1 MPPTRVRQI
10 LSKLN
15 SVERQ
20 ELKKLLPPKLKMP
33 EEPEGS
39 RYPAALLSALAS
51 AEKGE
56 EYGLLGYITEDLL
69 ALTPVEITVDR
80 LCMVAQERC
89 PLLASEHLA
98 KVVKSKTTEPF
109 LEHIRE
115 TRKKMRGAAG
125 LANFRHEETVGN
137 DLLEGHP
144 DYRTDTRIFE
154 VKMTG
159 QLKKNWVDFLFQVF
173 AYAALA
179 PEVTDVYLV
188 LPLQEILWHHD
199 VRSWT
204 AGGKAAEYRAY
215 LEAAISKK
223 GNNTAAAQE
232 LVCYCGI
239 GCHMHKLKSLAMTV
253 FGLPTDR
260 PSQIFLAGPQSSKLE
275 IADEELAA
283 TGSIDSNYYI
293 HSPYIINLCTKA
305 SADNEAYHTRLLI
318 KNLQYGSAAGA
329 KGVVVH
335 VGKSTTQPLP
345 EALATMRANIL
356 EAMEHATPICPIL
369 LETPAGQGSEVLC
382 NPAEF
387 IDFVQTIGD
396 PRLRIC
402 VDTCH
407 VFACGH
413 DPLDYIQKVPDGF
426 LKLIHF
432 NDSAAASGSRLDRH
446 AFVGEGQ
453 IGLVRMTEIAHY
465 ARTRSIPML
474 VE

>member
-1 MPPTRVRQI
+1 
-10 LSKLN
+10 LN

-33 EEPEGS
+33 EEPDDV
-39 RYPAALLSALAS
+39 RYPAALLSALAVAS
-51 AEKGE
+51 PGE
-56 EYGLLGYITEDLL
+56 QYGFLGYIAEDLL
-69 ALTPVEITVDR
+69 ALPPVEVTVER
-80 LCMVAQERC
+80 LCTVAEERC
-89 PLLASEHLA
+89 PTLTPELQT
-98 KVVKSKTTEPF
+98 KIVKSKTTEPF

-115 TRKKMRGAAG
+115 TRKKMRFAAG
-125 LANFRHEETVGN
+125 LAELRHEETVGN
-137 DLLEGHP
+137 ALLEGHP

-188 LPLQEILWHHD
+188 LPIQEILWHHD

-204 AGGKAAEYRAY
+204 KKNEYRVY
-215 LEAAISKK
+215 LEAAIGKK
-223 GNNTAAAQE
+223 GDNTAAAHE
-232 LVCYCGI
+232 LVCSCCI
-239 GCHMHKLKSLAMTV
+239 GCHMHKQKSLALTV
-253 FGLPTDR
+253 FGLPPDR

-283 TGSIDSNYYI
+283 AGSIVSNYFI

-305 SADNEAYHTRLLI
+305 SADNEAFHTRLLI

-335 VGKSTTQPLP
+335 VGKSTTQPLS
-345 EALATMRANIL
+345 EALATMRANLL
-356 EAMEHATPICPIL
+356 EAMEHATPTCPIL

-382 NPAEF
+382 DQAEF
-387 IDFVQTIGD
+387 IAFVQAIND
-396 PRLRIC
+396 PRLCIC

-413 DPLDYIQKVPDGF
+413 DPLDYIKKVPAGF

-432 NDSAAASGSRLDRH
+432 NDSAALAGSRLDRH
-446 AFVGEGQ
+446 AFVGEGH
-453 IGLVRMTEIAHY
+453 IGLARMTEIAHY
-465 ARTRSIPML
+465 GRANGVPML
-474 VE
+474 IE

>member
-10 LSKLN
+10 LSRLN
-15 SVERQ
+15 SIERQ

-33 EEPEGS
+33 EEPEGT
-39 RYPAALLSALAS
+39 RYPAALLSALAE
-51 AEKGE
+51 AAPGE
-56 EYGLLGYITEDLL
+56 QYGNLGYIAEDLL
-69 ALTPVEITVDR
+69 ALTPIEITVDR
-80 LCMVAQERC
+80 LSTVAQEHC
-89 PLLASEHLA
+89 SSLTSELLA

-109 LEHIRE
+109 LAHIRE

-125 LANFRHEETVGN
+125 LAPFRHEETVGN

-199 VRSWT
+199 VRGWT
-204 AGGKAAEYRAY
+204 KKDAYKTY

-223 GNNTAAAQE
+223 GNNTAPAQD
-232 LVCYCGI
+232 LVCSCGI

-253 FGLPTDR
+253 FSLPADR
-260 PSQIFLAGPQSSKLE
+260 PCQIFLAGPQSSILE

-283 TGSIDSNYYI
+283 AGAVHSNYYI

-305 SADNEAYHTRLLI
+305 SAENEAYHTRLLI
-318 KNLQYGSAAGA
+318 KNLQYGVVAGA

-345 EALATMRANIL
+345 EAIATMRANIL
-356 EAMEHATPICPIL
+356 EAMEHATPTCPIL
-369 LETPAGQGSEVLC
+369 LETPAGQGSEVLLT
-382 NPAEF
+382 PDEF
-387 IDFVQTIGD
+387 IGFVQAIDD

-413 DPLDYIQKVPDGF
+413 DPLEYIKKVPDGF

-446 AFVGEGQ
+446 AFVGEGN

-465 ARTRSIPML
+465 GRARAIPML

>member
-1 MPPTRVRQI
+1 MPATRVRQI
-10 LSKLN
+10 LSNLN
-15 SVERQ
+15 SIERQ
-20 ELKKLLPPKLKMP
+20 ELKKLLPPKLKMS
-33 EEPEGS
+33 EEPEGT
-39 RYPAALLSALAS
+39 RYPAALLSALAA

-56 EYGLLGYITEDLL
+56 EYGNLGFIAEDLL
-69 ALTPVEITVDR
+69 ALPPANITIER
-80 LCMVAQERC
+80 LCIIAQERC
-89 PLLASEHLA
+89 PSLTPELWA

-109 LEHIRE
+109 LEHVRQ
-115 TRKKMRGAAG
+115 TRMKMRLAAG
-125 LANFRHEETVGN
+125 LAEFRHEETVGN
-137 DLLEGHP
+137 ELLEGHP

-204 AGGKAAEYRAY
+204 KKNEYRAY
-215 LEAAISKK
+215 LEAAINKK
-223 GNNTAAAQE
+223 KTNIAEAQE
-232 LVCYCGI
+232 LVCSCGI
-239 GCHMHKLKSLAMTV
+239 GCHMSKLKSLALTV

-283 TGSIDSNYYI
+283 AGAIVSNYFI

-305 SADNEAYHTRLLI
+305 SAENEAYHTRLLI
-318 KNLQYGSAAGA
+318 KNLQYGVIAGA

-335 VGKSTTQPLP
+335 VGKSTTQPLE
-345 EALATMRANIL
+345 EALETMRSNLL
-356 EAMEHATPICPIL
+356 EAMEHATPTCPVI

-382 NPAEF
+382 DADTF
-387 IDFVQTIGD
+387 IAFVRTIDD
-396 PRLRIC
+396 PRIRIC

-413 DPLDYIQKVPDGF
+413 DPMDYIKKVPDGF

-446 AFVGEGQ
+446 AFVGEGH

-465 ARTRSIPML
+465 AVARAIPML

>member
-1 MPPTRVRQI
+1 MPVRVRQI
-10 LSKLN
+10 LSNLN

-20 ELKKLLPPKLKMP
+20 ELKKLLPPKLKVP
-33 EEPEGS
+33 EEPDGV
-39 RYPAALLSALAS
+39 RYPAALLSQLAV

-56 EYGLLGYITEDLL
+56 EYGNLGYIAEDLL
-69 ALTPVEITVDR
+69 ALPPADITMER
-80 LCMVAQERC
+80 LCTVAQKRC
-89 PLLASEHLA
+89 PSLTPELWA

-109 LEHIRE
+109 LEHVRQ
-115 TRKKMRGAAG
+115 TRMKMRLAAG
-125 LANFRHEETVGN
+125 LAAFRHEETVGN
-137 DLLEGHP
+137 ELLEGHP

-159 QLKKNWVDFLFQVF
+159 QLKKNWNDFLFQVF

-188 LPLQEILWHHD
+188 LPLQEILWHYD

-204 AGGKAAEYRAY
+204 AKAEYRAY
-215 LEAAISKK
+215 LEAAINKK
-223 GNNTAAAQE
+223 KTNIAEAQE
-232 LVCYCGI
+232 LVCSCGI
-239 GCHMHKLKSLAMTV
+239 GCHMHKHKSLALTV
-253 FGLPTDR
+253 FGLPPDR

-283 TGSIDSNYYI
+283 AGSIASNFFV

-305 SADNEAYHTRLLI
+305 SAENEAYHTRLLI
-318 KNLQYGSAAGA
+318 KNLQYGVIAGA

-335 VGKSTTQPLP
+335 VGKSTTQPLE
-345 EALATMRANIL
+345 EALETMRSNLL
-356 EAMEHATPICPIL
+356 EAMEHATPTCPVI

-382 NPAEF
+382 DADTF
-387 IDFVQTIGD
+387 IAFVRTIYD

-413 DPLDYIQKVPDGF
+413 DPMDYIKKVPDGF

-446 AFVGEGQ
+446 AFVGEGH
-453 IGLVRMTEIAHY
+453 IGLFRMTEIAHY
-465 ARTRSIPML
+465 AVARAIPML